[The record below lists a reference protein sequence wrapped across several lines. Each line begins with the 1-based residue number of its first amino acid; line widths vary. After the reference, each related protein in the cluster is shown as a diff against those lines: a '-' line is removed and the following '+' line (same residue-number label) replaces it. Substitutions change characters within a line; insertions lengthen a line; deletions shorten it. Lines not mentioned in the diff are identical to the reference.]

1 MATTPPS
8 RKRAAPKKA
17 PSTSKSK
24 TPAAPKK
31 PAGAAASTPKATT
44 PRKGKQPADLKA
56 APRPQAK
63 STKPAPKAKQLVPR
77 DTTGTEND
85 VPSDNTTA
93 IELSP
98 RVQRF
103 VDEYLIDLNGT
114 QAAIRA
120 GYSARTANEQAAQL
134 LAKLSVQRAVAAA
147 RKAQQERTHVEA
159 DKVVLEAWN
168 IMTADPRELVQVKVG
183 CCRHCWGEG
192 HRYQRTLA
200 EYNHDREKFREGGKP
215 PEDWEEQGGIG
226 YSPLREA
233 HPACPECHGDGCP
246 RVVLGDTRTLSPG
259 TRALYAGAKEG
270 KYGIEVQMHDK
281 GAAME
286 KLFKHLGLY
295 ERDNQQKTDPLA
307 SLLHAIASGNSNGFV
322 PQAVDPERPVAQAK
336 PSAFLPR
343 PDDGERD

>member
-31 PAGAAASTPKATT
+31 PAGAAVPASKASPT
-44 PRKGKQPADLKA
+44 KGKTTA
-56 APRPQAK
+56 QA
-63 STKPAPKAKQLVPR
+63 KPAPKTKQLVPR
-77 DTTGTEND
+77 DTAGTTPD

-98 RVQRF
+98 RAQRF
-103 VDEYLIDLNGT
+103 VDEYLIDLNAT

-120 GYSARTANEQAAQL
+120 GYSAATAQEQSSRL
-134 LAKLSVQRAVAAA
+134 LSNVMVQQAVSAA
-147 RKAQQERTHVEA
+147 RKAQQERTQVEA

-226 YSPLREA
+226 FNPLLHPSPT
-233 HPACPECHGDGCP
+233 CPECGGDGQS
-246 RVVLGDTRTLSPG
+246 RVVLCDTRSLSP
-259 TRALYAGAKEG
+259 AAISLYAGAKQTKE
-270 KYGIEVQMHDK
+270 GIEVKMHDK
-281 GAAME
+281 GVAME

-322 PQAVDPERPVAQAK
+322 PQAVDPERPLAQAK

-343 PDDGERD
+343 PDDGARD

>member
-24 TPAAPKK
+24 TPAGAAVPASKASPTQGKTTAQAK
-31 PAGAAASTPKATT
+31 PA
-44 PRKGKQPADLKA
+44 R
-56 APRPQAK
+56 
-63 STKPAPKAKQLVPR
+63 PAPKTKQLVPR
-77 DTTGTEND
+77 DTAGTTQD
-85 VPSDNTTA
+85 VPSDSTTA

-134 LAKLSVQRAVAAA
+134 LAKLNVQRAVAAA
-147 RKAQQERTHVEA
+147 RKARQERTQVEA

-183 CCRHCWGEG
+183 CCRNCYGEG
-192 HRYQRTLA
+192 HKYQRTVG
-200 EYNHDREKFREGGKP
+200 EMNRDREQWAEKGNAPSDFDVK
-215 PEDWEEQGGIG
+215 GGIG

-259 TRALYAGAKEG
+259 TRALYAGAKET

-322 PQAVDPERPVAQAK
+322 PQAVDPERPLAQAK

>member
-1 MATTPPS
+1 MPASKASPNKGKTT
-8 RKRAAPKKA
+8 AQA
-17 PSTSKSK
+17 
-24 TPAAPKK
+24 K
-31 PAGAAASTPKATT
+31 PA
-44 PRKGKQPADLKA
+44 R
-56 APRPQAK
+56 
-63 STKPAPKAKQLVPR
+63 PAPKTKPLVPR
-77 DTTGTEND
+77 NTAGTTQD
-85 VPSDNTTA
+85 VPSDSTTA
-93 IELSP
+93 IDLSP

-120 GYSARTANEQAAQL
+120 GYSAATAQEQSSRL
-134 LAKLSVQRAVAAA
+134 LSIVMVQRAVAAA
-147 RKAQQERTHVEA
+147 RKAQQERTQVKA
-159 DKVVLEAWN
+159 DTVVLEAWN

-183 CCRHCWGEG
+183 CCRNCYGEG
-192 HRYQRTLA
+192 HKYQRTVG
-200 EYNHDREKFREGGKP
+200 EMNRDREQWAEKGNAPSDFDVK
-215 PEDWEEQGGIG
+215 GGIG
-226 YSPLREA
+226 FNPLLHPSPT
-233 HPACPECHGDGCP
+233 CPECGGDGQS
-246 RVVLGDTRTLSPG
+246 RVVLCDTRSLSP
-259 TRALYAGAKEG
+259 AAISLYAGAKQTKE
-270 KYGIEVQMHDK
+270 GIEVKMHDK